1 MYMYIYIYLSIF
13 HIFFFFIFAVCYL
26 SLTRDADDAGRP
38 EEKPV
43 SRAAEAGTEY
53 QSNDDAGNYRKR
65 ERERE
70 RTSE

>member
-1 MYMYIYIYLSIF
+1 M
-13 HIFFFFIFAVCYL
+13 

-65 ERERE
+65 ERGRERE
-70 RTSE
+70 QVSENV